1 MIELVLAIMI
11 GGSFGFFLY
20 AVRRDAAEKYFADS
34 AYLQK
39 AIWRFTPEPI
49 DVRPWVVGY
58 YVISAVVFV
67 LFMALIPAPIVGL
80 LFWLILFLAPKHVIE
95 HKWEKR
101 RQLIDEQLAPS
112 VLQLST
118 SVAAGMTLAQADER
132 VSETAPEPIRTEFRI
147 MTNQWK
153 HGSDFSKTIEGAK
166 RRLKLQNFNLFAS
179 AMLVNQRMGGNVV
192 DTLNRLA
199 YSLQSIESM
208 RREVRSATAEGR
220 MNIKVLAVAP
230 LIMLGIITL
239 MDAEAVG
246 LLFTTNVGWLILG
259 VALAFTVTG
268 TFWAWKIVN
277 SDV

>member
-1 MIELVLAIMI
+1 MI
-11 GGSFGFFLY
+11 GYY
-20 AVRRDAAEKYFADS
+20 AV
-34 AYLQK
+34 
-39 AIWRFTPEPI
+39 
-49 DVRPWVVGY
+49 
-58 YVISAVVFV
+58 SAVVFV
-67 LFMALIPAPIVGL
+67 LFITLIPSPIVAV

-112 VLQLST
+112 VLHLST
-118 SVAAGMTLAQADER
+118 SVAAGMTLAQAVER

-153 HGSDFSKTIEGAK
+153 HGSDFSKTIEEAK
-166 RRLKLQNFNLFAS
+166 RRLRLQNFNLFAS
-179 AMLVNQRMGGNVV
+179 ALLVNQRMGGNVV

-230 LIMLGIITL
+230 FIMLGIITL

-259 VALAFTVTG
+259 VAFAFTATG
-268 TFWAWKIVN
+268 TLWAWKIVN